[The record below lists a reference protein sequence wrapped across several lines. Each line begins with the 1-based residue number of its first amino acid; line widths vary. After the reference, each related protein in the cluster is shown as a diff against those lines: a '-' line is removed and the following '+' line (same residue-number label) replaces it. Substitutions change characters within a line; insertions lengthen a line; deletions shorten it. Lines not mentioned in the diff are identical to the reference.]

1 MRLPHLLAAP
11 ETAYLSV
18 GDMARRDLGG
28 FYTLVDRNNN
38 MIISGGENI
47 YAPEVENIPGGH
59 PQVHDVA
66 VTGRSDAK
74 SARSCTP
81 SSSCAT
87 VRKQQKTRSWHG
99 AQAGLPKPPK
109 SVSFIADAQMPGV
122 GNPKDPASHPHPPVT
137 GYRQL
142 VIVNDLAT
150 RSGFQIDN
158 RSVADFLGRSCDINQ
173 VFERS

>member
-66 VTGRSDAK
+66 VTRRSDAK
-74 SARSCTP
+74 WARPCTL

-87 VRKQQKTRSWHG
+87 ARKQQKTRSWHG

-122 GNPKDPASHPHPPVT
+122 GNRKDPASHPQGPACNRLQAAGNCKRPAYPV
-137 GYRQL
+137 
-142 VIVNDLAT
+142 
-150 RSGFQIDN
+150 GFPD
-158 RSVADFLGRSCDINQ
+158 R
-173 VFERS
+173 